1 MIFQG
6 FTPVFHSNLICLPLF
21 LPLRAETRANF
32 LFPADH
38 LIQQPCG
45 SALRFPCRVSVDV
58 HCGTDIGVSE
68 KFLHIFRLCAA
79 GKQIACVGVTER
91 VEMEIFKPFHF
102 LLCRPA
108 HNPYRTR
115 RFIRPVC
122 SQADKGDFLVILRD
136 FLCPLQAVNLIIG
149 APFFPLLLCSSSGD
163 KLPVAE
169 TVFALFC
176 SRRPQDCRQR
186 VAEINGADFAPF
198 CRSHFGCVPCSVIA
212 HASAYREI
220 LFLKVNILP
229 KSSRILPRYEA
240 PCSTLS
246 AQAARRDYLLP

>member
-1 MIFQG
+1 PY
-6 FTPVFHSNLICLPLF
+6 TTLF
-21 LPLRAETRANF
+21 R
-32 LFPADH
+32 
-38 LIQQPCG
+38 
-45 SALRFPCRVSVDV
+45 S
-58 HCGTDIGVSE
+58 
-68 KFLHIFRLCAA
+68 
-79 GKQIACVGVTER
+79 
-91 VEMEIFKPFHF
+91 
-102 LLCRPA
+102 
-108 HNPYRTR
+108 PYRTR

-149 APFFPLLLCSSSGD
+149 APFFLYFFIVVQVI

-186 VAEINGADFAPF
+186 ITEINGADFAPL

-212 HASAYREI
+212 HTAAYRKI

-229 KSSRILPRYEA
+229 S
-240 PCSTLS
+240 
-246 AQAARRDYLLP
+246 QAAYFPDTKPR

>member
-1 MIFQG
+1 MLEFKITQELKPNPKLLELIKD
-6 FTPVFHSNLICLPLF
+6 FTYKTKKGKVKVLLNTNLSIQSSKTIDFSRLHACFSFKPYLFALVFALTSRNKG
-21 LPLRAETRANF
+21 NF

-45 SALRFPCRVSVDV
+45 STLRFPCRVSVDV
-58 HCGTDIGVSE
+58 HCGTDIRVSE

-122 SQADKGDFLVILRD
+122 SQADKGENRVRQIRRRRYR
-136 FLCPLQAVNLIIG
+136 CPL
-149 APFFPLLLCSSSGD
+149 
-163 KLPVAE
+163 
-169 TVFALFC
+169 
-176 SRRPQDCRQR
+176 
-186 VAEINGADFAPF
+186 
-198 CRSHFGCVPCSVIA
+198 
-212 HASAYREI
+212 
-220 LFLKVNILP
+220 
-229 KSSRILPRYEA
+229 
-240 PCSTLS
+240 
-246 AQAARRDYLLP
+246 

>member
-1 MIFQG
+1 MFK
-6 FTPVFHSNLICLPLF
+6 PYVFSLVFALTSRNKG
-21 LPLRAETRANF
+21 NF

-79 GKQIACVGVTER
+79 GQQIACVGVAER
-91 VEMEIFKPFHF
+91 VEMEILKPFHF
-102 LLCRPA
+102 FLCRSA

-122 SQADKGDFLVILRD
+122 SQADKGDFLVVLRD

-149 APFFPLLLCSSSGD
+149 APFFLYFFIVVQVI

-169 TVFALFC
+169 TVFALFSPPAGLPPACRRNQQCGLC
-176 SRRPQDCRQR
+176 SALSFLLRLCALFRY
-186 VAEINGADFAPF
+186 
-198 CRSHFGCVPCSVIA
+198 
-212 HASAYREI
+212 SAYCGV
-220 LFLKVNILP
+220 L
-229 KSSRILPRYEA
+229 
-240 PCSTLS
+240 
-246 AQAARRDYLLP
+246 

>member
-1 MIFQG
+1 MVQRS
-6 FTPVFHSNLICLPLF
+6 PVRSLNLCVLSNM
-21 LPLRAETRANF
+21 AA
-32 LFPADH
+32 
-38 LIQQPCG
+38 G
-45 SALRFPCRVSVDV
+45 VVVSFWGVYS
-58 HCGTDIGVSE
+58 GTDIRVSE

-79 GKQIACVGVTER
+79 GQQIACVGVTER
-91 VEMEIFKPFHF
+91 VKMEIFKPFHF

-122 SQADKGDFLVILRD
+122 SQADKGDFLIVLRD
-136 FLCPLQAVNLIIG
+136 FLCPLPAVNLIIG
-149 APFFPLLLCSSSGD
+149 APFFLYFFVVVQVI

-176 SRRPQDCRQR
+176 SCRPQDCRQR

-212 HASAYREI
+212 HTAAYCKI

-229 KSSRILPRYEA
+229 S
-240 PCSTLS
+240 
-246 AQAARRDYLLP
+246 